1 MGALKKAYDND
12 LLTLQEFL
20 GEVRKL
26 SKKQFK
32 SCYKRFKVV
41 QAIQAGARPQ

>member
-1 MGALKKAYDND
+1 MGALKKAYERD

-20 GEVRKL
+20 AEVRKL

-32 SCYKRFKVV
+32 SNYKRVKIV
-41 QAIQAGARPQ
+41 QAI